1 MERERNTRTGETGGI
16 TIFFYSREIFGSIFL
31 SLKVSRD
38 DEYYSV
44 IVTARYGLLYLP
56 RKNLFSLENMHTY
69 MMGILGNMIFRGLK
83 KRKKKKS
90 TFVRSSF

>member
-1 MERERNTRTGETGGI
+1 M
-16 TIFFYSREIFGSIFL
+16 
-31 SLKVSRD
+31 
-38 DEYYSV
+38 

-83 KRKKKKS
+83 KRKKKKIN
-90 TFVRSSF
+90 VRSIFLLKQISFVKVPSRHLYKFSIEKSIEEES